1 MKVQHTFFLT
11 LLFFSGSAITAFAQD
26 YNISSPDG
34 KINLEVK
41 VDEEIQW
48 SASLNNTVVISPT
61 AISMTVDNKVLGE
74 NPRVRSGKKDEV
86 RREITPVVPL
96 KSKTVENNYNELLL
110 TFRNNYAIAF
120 RAYNDGV
127 AYRFQTS
134 FKDDIE
140 VGSEAL
146 KVNFTSDSQVYF
158 PEEESY
164 ISHYE
169 RAYIDTTL
177 SAISEERFCSLP
189 VLVKSKE
196 GINVL
201 ITEAGLFD
209 YPNMFMYGT
218 GDNALTADF
227 PKKVLET
234 IAVSNRPDRTQ
245 KITSKAEYIAK
256 TNGKRNFPWRVFT
269 ITDTDEALVESN
281 LVYKLAR
288 PSMLDETAWIKPGKV
303 AWDWYNANNIYG
315 VDFRA
320 GLNTDT
326 YKYYIDF
333 AASRDLEYIIL
344 DEGWSKSTTDLT
356 APNPDLDLE
365 ELISYGKNK
374 DVDIILWMLWGPL
387 EKDMESLL
395 DKFAAWGAK
404 GIKVDFMQ
412 RADQDMVNYYE
423 RVAREAAERELLV
436 DFHGAYKPTG
446 LHRAYPNV
454 MTFEGLKGL
463 ENNKWS
469 SAITPDHNLTLP
481 FIRMVAGPIDYT
493 PGSMI
498 NANEESFR
506 DIFDTPMSMGTRCHQ
521 LAMYVVYESPLQMLA
536 DTPTNYY
543 REPESAD
550 FIAQIPVTW
559 DETNVLEGKVSDY
572 ILMTRKKDDKWY
584 VGAMTDWTPRE
595 LTLDCS
601 FLDEGKYSIEI
612 MQDGINADRNAND
625 YKRVTKT
632 ITKDSKLQLK
642 LAPGGGWAAVIEKN
656 E

>member
-1 MKVQHTFFLT
+1 MSLIAAH
-11 LLFFSGSAITAFAQD
+11 AQD

-34 KINLEVK
+34 KLNLKVNVDDKVHWEV
-41 VDEEIQW
+41 
-48 SASLNNTVVISPT
+48 SLNNATVISPT
-61 AISMTVDNKVLGE
+61 AISLAVDDKILGKK
-74 NPRVRSGKKDEV
+74 PRLRSGKKQEV
-86 RREITPVVPL
+86 RREIIPEVPL
-96 KSKTVENNYNELLL
+96 KSAIIQDEYNELLL
-110 TFRNNYAIAF
+110 TFRGNYAIAF

-127 AYRFQTS
+127 AYRFQTT
-134 FKDDIE
+134 FRNNVE
-140 VGSEAL
+140 VNRENL
-146 KVNFTSDSQVYF
+146 KVNFASDCKVYF
-158 PEEESY
+158 PEEKSY

-177 SAISEERFCSLP
+177 TSISEKRFCSLP

-201 ITEAGLFD
+201 ITEADLQD

-218 GDNALTADF
+218 GGNSLTAQF
-227 PKKVLET
+227 PKAVLET
-234 IAVSNRPDRTQ
+234 KAVSKRPDRTE
-245 KITSKAEYIAK
+245 KIIKEADYIAS
-256 TNGKRNFPWRVFT
+256 TTGKRNFPWRVFT
-269 ITDTDEALVESN
+269 ITDNDAALVESN
-281 LVYKLAR
+281 LVYKLSA
-288 PSMLDETAWIKPGKV
+288 PSALDNFNWIKPGRV

-333 AASRDLEYIIL
+333 AAAHGLEYIIL
-344 DEGWSKSTTDLT
+344 DEGWSKSTTDLA
-356 APNPDLDLE
+356 APNLELDLE
-365 ELISYGKNK
+365 ALISYGKDKN
-374 DVDIILWMLWGPL
+374 VGIILWMLWKPL
-387 EKDMESLL
+387 DQNLEVLL
-395 DKFAAWGAK
+395 DKFAEWGAK

-423 RVAREAAERELLV
+423 RVAREAAKRHLLV

-446 LHRAYPNV
+446 LHRTYPNV

-506 DIFDTPMSMGTRCHQ
+506 DIYDTPMSMGTRCHQ

-543 REPESAD
+543 REPESTA
-550 FIAQIPVTW
+550 FIAKFPVTW
-559 DETNVLEGKVSDY
+559 DETHVLEAKISDY
-572 ILMTRKKDDKWY
+572 ILIARRKGDKWY
-584 VGAMTDWTPRE
+584 VGAMNDWTPRE

-601 FLDEGKYSIEI
+601 FLGDGNYEIEI

-625 YKRVTKT
+625 YKNVTDT
-632 ITKDSKLQLK
+632 ITKSSKIK
-642 LAPGGGWAAVIEKN
+642 VRMAPGGGWAAIIK
-656 E
+656 